1 MKTPE
6 TKPFYLTSEFY
17 LLVIAAINTIVI
29 SNPTDKKTLITDIM
43 AGIYAVARGI
53 AKSGS
58 PYEGEGSEQ
67 QPTALP
73 QAGNGD
79 ILPAL
84 PPPDAAGVKGVQ
96 QGEPPAAR
104 NMPGTLAPKL
114 DTVREILT
122 ESPEIIEQLKG
133 EGVLS

>member
-43 AGIYAVARGI
+43 AGVYAVARGI

-58 PYEGEGSEQ
+58 PYEGESLEQ
-67 QPTALP
+67 QPTKLP
-73 QAGNGD
+73 QPGTSD
-79 ILPAL
+79 VLPQL
-84 PPPDAAGVKGVQ
+84 PPADAAGVKGAQ
-96 QGEPPAAR
+96 PGEPPVAVPPV
-104 NMPGTLAPKL
+104 NSLQGKL
-114 DTVREILT
+114 DAVREILA
-122 ESPEIIEQLKG
+122 ESPEIIEQLKS
-133 EGVLS
+133 EGVLR